1 MFLVYKAASLTREEL
16 SDAHVTKLGQ
26 EPFLNIL
33 TCALHSLP
41 PEREDLV
48 GGRQSHSQ
56 VLSFS
61 TRPSNFLDTADLP
74 LSHLLSKLS
83 RISLKRLS
91 QVQQGTKSCRAGEGK
106 FSPANNW
113 TL

>member
-1 MFLVYKAASLTREEL
+1 MLYKAASLMREEL
-16 SDAHVTKLGQ
+16 SDAHVTRLGQ

-33 TCALHSLP
+33 TWALHSLP

-48 GGRQSHSQ
+48 DGRQSHGQ

-61 TRPSNFLDTADLP
+61 TRPSNFLDAADLP

-83 RISLKRLS
+83 RMPLKRLS
-91 QVQQGTKSCRAGEGK
+91 QVQQGSKSCRAGEGK

-113 TL
+113 ML